1 MIDTL
6 VIVVYDRLDNLKHWF
21 YILNQCNK
29 PKNVVV
35 IHNYDSPQEEYK
47 TLCDDNGAQYLHRN
61 NIGFDIGAFQD
72 VCSKRL
78 TGFPE
83 WNQLLWV
90 TDDTFPM
97 QSDFLNSF
105 SLHPGEGVRCM
116 EISPYVR
123 EHIRTTG
130 FSIAKPTAERLTFPA
145 DPITTKQHCYLFEHR
160 DRHNTFLAQVRKM
173 RLSVKMVAPRE
184 RSPLFDTGYH
194 RRVKREDELLSKWTI
209 KIPDPA
215 PVITNK
221 VTVICPVYNSF
232 PEIISSM
239 ICQTHKNW
247 ELLLIH
253 DGPNETGLADLV
265 NAINDDRIKYI
276 ETEVHRG
283 NWGHSYRAEYIQKA
297 TGDYILVTNADN
309 HHTPVYLEY
318 MLKGFGDGVIATYCD
333 AMVHS
338 YKAWGVIPC
347 SLKRGYLDCAGVLVK
362 STAAKEV
369 GWKNV
374 TDHSS
379 DWVYF
384 NDLINKYGQKAF
396 VKIRGCLLIHNVIIC
411 MVFSSLITFFI

>member
-6 VIVVYDRLDNLKHWF
+6 VIVVYNRLENLNKWF
-21 YILNQCNK
+21 KILSQCQRPEK
-29 PKNVVV
+29 VVV

-47 TLCDDNGAQYLHRN
+47 NLCEQNNAQYLHRN

-72 VCSKRL
+72 VCMNRL
-78 TGFPE
+78 PVFPK
-83 WNQLLWV
+83 WDQLLWV

-97 QSDFLNSF
+97 HPDFLSFF
-105 SLHPGEGVRCM
+105 SLQPGEGVRCM

-130 FSIAKPTAERLTFPA
+130 FSISKQTAKKLIFPA
-145 DPITTKQHCYLFEHR
+145 DPVTTKQHCYLFEHR
-160 DRHNTFLAQVRKM
+160 DPKNIFMAQVKKM
-173 RLSVKMVAPRE
+173 GLTIKMVAPRE
-184 RSPLFDTGYH
+184 KSPMFDVGYH
-194 RRVKREDELLSKWTI
+194 RRQKRDEELKKWDI
-209 KIPDPA
+209 KLPEPTPIQSD
-215 PVITNK
+215 K
-221 VTVICPVYNSF
+221 VTVICPVFNSY

-276 ETEVHRG
+276 ETNKHRG
-283 NWGHSYRAEYIQKA
+283 NWGHSYRSEYIQKA
-297 TGDYILVTNADN
+297 EGDYILVTNSDN

-318 MLKGFGDGVIATYCD
+318 MLKGFGDGAIATYCSE
-333 AMVHS
+333 MVHS
-338 YKAWGVIPC
+338 YKAWQVIPC
-347 SLKRGYLDCAGVLVK
+347 SLKRGYLDCAGVVVK
-362 STAAKEV
+362 ASAAKAV

-379 DWVYF
+379 DWIYF
-384 NDLINKYGQKAF
+384 QDLINKYGANSFIK
-396 VKIRGCLLIHNVIIC
+396 VKGCLLIHN
-411 MVFSSLITFFI
+411 